1 MKDYDVIVIGGGING
16 LTAAAYLAKA
26 GLAVGVF
33 EARGQC
39 GAHCDTVELGMP
51 GFLHN
56 THAAWLVPAMSPV
69 MADLDLEAF
78 GLDLRGTDILFAKTF
93 RNGKNVVQ
101 ALDQSMTQAS
111 VARVSE
117 RDGATQAKISV
128 YLAEHAMDVLELNQR
143 LLFSAPDAEL
153 LDRQAAFHDGMLKHL
168 GIPLTGDDLQRMNGF
183 EVFEMLY
190 ESEEVRSTPAALGE
204 FTGQWPLHRRVGAL
218 ALNLCG
224 MSPMPVHTAR
234 GGSHALTHAL
244 VKCLVAHG
252 GDIWTTCPVDRIVV
266 DGGRAT
272 GIRLSPGAVFPG
284 EIIRARSV
292 ISNVTLAPTFLQMVG
307 PEVIGPERT
316 RLIKGFNYDD
326 PQLLGVCYA
335 LKDDPEFASAAYD
348 PEIQRSWVGYLGG
361 ESLDEIRSGLTQL
374 ISGIIPDDI
383 MAGWFLPTRA
393 DPSQAPPGCHTGFVW
408 ISVPPCP
415 RRWRGRRLDGW
426 DAWREL
432 ATPLA
437 DAVTERVEEYAP
449 GFKDLIIERHI
460 NTPLDQENSN
470 PSAIRGNMIGGSAIP
485 EQYGQNRPLP
495 GIITRGA
502 SRSFIPGL
510 YLSNSIHPYGA
521 THLATGYIAAT
532 EVADDLG
539 CRDAEWWRAQPIMW
553 FLEHMGSIPMNAG
566 VPRKWQRDGSA
577 RSAEPGR

>member
-1 MKDYDVIVIGGGING
+1 MRDYDVIVIGGGING

-26 GLAVGVF
+26 GLSIGVF

-39 GAHCDTVELGMP
+39 GAHCDTVELGLP

-56 THAAWLVPAMSPV
+56 THAAWLVPAMSPA
-69 MADLDLEAF
+69 MADLDLEGF
-78 GLDLRGTDILFAKTF
+78 GLDLCGTDILFAKTF

-101 ALDQSMTQAS
+101 ALDQSLTHAS
-111 VARVSE
+111 VARISE
-117 RDGATQAKISV
+117 RDAAVQGKISL
-128 YLAEHAMDVLELNQR
+128 YLAEHAMEILELNQR
-143 LLFSAPDAEL
+143 LLFSAPDAHL
-153 LDRQAAFHDGMLKHL
+153 LDRQASFHDGLLKYL
-168 GIPLTGDDLQRMNGF
+168 GVPLTGDDLQRMNGF
-183 EVFEMLY
+183 EVFEVLY

-218 ALNLCG
+218 AMNLCG

-252 GDIWTTCPVDRIVV
+252 GDIWTTCPVDKILVS
-266 DGGRAT
+266 DGRAT
-272 GIRLSPGAVFPG
+272 GVRLSPDAVFPS
-284 EIIRARSV
+284 EVIRARV
-292 ISNVTLAPTFLQMVG
+292 VVSNLTLAPTFLRLVG
-307 PEVIGPERT
+307 AEVIGTERT

-335 LKDDPEFASAAYD
+335 LKGDPQFASAAYD
-348 PEIQRSWVGYLGG
+348 SEVQRSWVGYLGG
-361 ESLDEIRSGLTQL
+361 ESLDEIRAGLTQL
-374 ISGIIPDDI
+374 ISGIIPDDV

-393 DPSQAPPGCHTGFVW
+393 DPSQAPPGCHTAFVW

-432 ATPLA
+432 AAPLA
-437 DAVTERVEEYAP
+437 DAMTERFEQYAP

-495 GIITRGA
+495 GIIARGA
-502 SRSFIPGL
+502 ARSFIPGL

-532 EVADDLG
+532 EVAEDLG
-539 CRDAEWWRAQPIMW
+539 CRDVEWWRAQPLMW
-553 FLEHMGSIPMNAG
+553 FLENMGRLPMNAG
-566 VPRKWQRDGSA
+566 VPAKWQRNGAGEA
-577 RSAEPGR
+577 RS